1 VNHDR
6 SAAIVEERIRTVTE
20 RDTHRMQGCF
30 TCTISSDFEIQH
42 ITSVK
47 TIRIVFAV
55 FLRVRIKMPTG
66 RGERWNFALSHGMN
80 VNSVSAWRQLLD
92 IHENANSIAGGHNSS
107 SANLIPL
114 GVYDIC
120 VR

>member
-6 SAAIVEERIRTVTE
+6 SAAILEERIPAVTE

-42 ITSVK
+42 ITCVR

-55 FLRVRIKMPTG
+55 FLRVRIKMPCPSPKLWPTAESTTYNNTSN
-66 RGERWNFALSHGMN
+66 R
-80 VNSVSAWRQLLD
+80 
-92 IHENANSIAGGHNSS
+92 
-107 SANLIPL
+107 
-114 GVYDIC
+114 
-120 VR
+120 